1 MEAIKN
7 ILVTGG
13 GAPGAPGILKAILE
27 SNKDITLLAST
38 SLSWLR
44 PTFIVQLYLF
54 AVDASC
60 AAARA

>member
-27 SNKDITLLAST
+27 SNKDITLFSCDIKEQTAGKLLAH
-38 SLSWLR
+38 
-44 PTFIVQLYLF
+44 QYLQ
-54 AVDASC
+54 C
-60 AAARA
+60 Q